1 MKSQRIQTRRKELKL
16 TQAEIAKSVGVSRV
30 SVSQWETGD
39 SFPKGEN
46 LYALAKVL
54 KCDARWI
61 LHGKENADHI
71 RPQNAIT
78 ERSSTYTTADRQ
90 EGELIALDFFD
101 VEVSA
106 GHGALVIQEE
116 QSDCITFSRKFLDE
130 MIGVNTKNVFLMP
143 VRGDSMHPTLKNQA
157 VVMVNKITE
166 FAGDG
171 VYVFRYDGQLMVK
184 RLQFSKTGLTV
195 VSDNNSYDKWE
206 LTRDELN
213 TEDFEIIGEVV
224 WSGQKM

>member
-1 MKSQRIQTRRKELKL
+1 MKSERVLARRKALKL
-16 TQAEIAKSVGVSRV
+16 TQADIAKAIGVSKV
-30 SVSQWETGD
+30 SVSQWEKGD
-39 SFPKGEN
+39 TSPKGEN

-54 KCDARWI
+54 KCDASW
-61 LHGKENADHI
+61 LLTGQGSPMPATNEHVHDQHAKYSAAD
-71 RPQNAIT
+71 P
-78 ERSSTYTTADRQ
+78 S
-90 EGELIALDFFD
+90 GEHLVALDFYD
-101 VEVSA
+101 IEVSA

-116 QSDCITFSRKFLDE
+116 QSDCITFSRKFLE
-130 MIGVNTKNVFLMP
+130 ELIGVNTKNVFLMP

-157 VVMVNKITE
+157 IVMVNKITE

-195 VSDNNSYDKWE
+195 VSDNSSYKEWE
-206 LTRDELN
+206 LTRDELS